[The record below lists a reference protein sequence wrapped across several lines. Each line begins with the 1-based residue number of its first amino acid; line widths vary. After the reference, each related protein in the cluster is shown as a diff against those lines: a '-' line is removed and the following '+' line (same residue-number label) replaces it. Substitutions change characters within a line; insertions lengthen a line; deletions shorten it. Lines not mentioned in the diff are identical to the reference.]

1 MVNLFAMYASSGRR
15 NFKILIVV
23 PVETSGSLRI
33 GGLVGCRSMMLVN
46 DVTKTRA
53 GKKLSVYRK
62 VIEKK

>member
-33 GGLVGCRSMMLVN
+33 GGSCRLQKHDARERRYKDQGWEEIIS
-46 DVTKTRA
+46 
-53 GKKLSVYRK
+53 
-62 VIEKK
+62 I